1 MSLGTLEIEILNI
14 IWQIQKE
21 DEDRNISVKDIVDYL
36 SQKNIK
42 RAYTTVKTVM
52 DRLSTKELLV
62 RYRAGKKFY
71 YKSVMDKEEMAK
83 VAIQDM
89 LKKFFNGESVNLIR
103 FIEQEF
109 ADFVKE

>member
-14 IWQIQKE
+14 VWQIQKE
-21 DEDRNISVKDIVDYL
+21 NEDRNIAVKDVVDYL
-36 SQKNIK
+36 SQKNIE

-62 RYRAGKKFY
+62 RYRSGKKFY

-83 VAIQDM
+83 MAIQDI
-89 LKKFFNGESVNLIR
+89 LQQFFGGNCIDLIH
-103 FIEQEF
+103 FIEQQI
-109 ADFVKE
+109 AMLLKE

>member
-14 IWQIQKE
+14 VWQIQKE

-36 SQKNIK
+36 SQKNIE

-62 RYRAGKKFY
+62 RYRSGKKFY

-83 VAIQDM
+83 MTIQDI
-89 LKKFFNGESVNLIR
+89 LQQFFDGDSLNLIH
-103 FIEQEF
+103 FVEQEF
-109 ADFVKE
+109 VNLVKE